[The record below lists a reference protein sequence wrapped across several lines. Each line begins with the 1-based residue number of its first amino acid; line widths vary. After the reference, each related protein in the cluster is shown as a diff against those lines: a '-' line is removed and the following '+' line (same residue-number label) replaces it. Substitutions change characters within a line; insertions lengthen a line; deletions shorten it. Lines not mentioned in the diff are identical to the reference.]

1 MDRPSYLS
9 KYLFDW
15 DMFEV
20 VTNGQSALD
29 AKYFL
34 GTLETKDEIVNF
46 LRGYGIDYND
56 PVNRA
61 ELFGNFQEALQFIKR
76 YFLKEGNPEGLDLK
90 IPNPIYMVTDIIE
103 LFVMATRRG
112 AGETREERLWAELIL
127 KVIHTIIHVDKDLR
141 AGYFSAVQTQV
152 FDRFYKHLQR
162 EEAGQLF
169 LGPKGATDSIPL
181 HDFQTKSK
189 KTRESVLIKLLHKPE
204 NVAEELFDRVGMR
217 IVTYNKLDVIRV
229 IQFLIKKSIVTPHNI
244 KPSRSINRLVHID
257 LFRRKY
263 NALLKLSMKSNLSET
278 EFLLKLQE
286 LANECIPATHAPEP
300 GKNVHTIDSYH
311 AIQFTCR
318 QLIKYKNPFY
328 QEFNEIRKV
337 AKNLKDSNPLAQK
350 LMALDL
356 GAVTKEITFFY
367 PFEVQIVDIES
378 QKKNTEGEASHQEY
392 KKSQL
397 NHAMHRLFKKL
408 LAYKTRGI

>member
-1 MDRPSYLS
+1 MTRPGYLS

-34 GTLETKDEIVNF
+34 GTLETKDEIINF

-90 IPNPIYMVTDIIE
+90 IPNSIYMVTDIIE
-103 LFVMATRRG
+103 LFIMATRG
-112 AGETREERLWAELIL
+112 GNGETREERLWAELIL

-162 EEAGQLF
+162 EGAGQLF
-169 LGPKGATDSIPL
+169 LGPKGGADSIL
-181 HDFQTKSK
+181 LCDFQTKSK

-217 IVTYNKLDVIRV
+217 IVTYNKLDVVRV

-244 KPSRSINRLVHID
+244 KPSRSINRLVYIEM
-257 LFRRKY
+257 FRRKY
-263 NALLKLSMKSNLSET
+263 NALLKLSMKSNLRED
-278 EFLLKLQE
+278 EFLSRLHI
-286 LANECIPATHAPEP
+286 LANECVPINA
-300 GKNVHTIDSYH
+300 
-311 AIQFTCR
+311 
-318 QLIKYKNPFY
+318 
-328 QEFNEIRKV
+328 
-337 AKNLKDSNPLAQK
+337 
-350 LMALDL
+350 
-356 GAVTKEITFFY
+356 
-367 PFEVQIVDIES
+367 
-378 QKKNTEGEASHQEY
+378 
-392 KKSQL
+392 
-397 NHAMHRLFKKL
+397 
-408 LAYKTRGI
+408 